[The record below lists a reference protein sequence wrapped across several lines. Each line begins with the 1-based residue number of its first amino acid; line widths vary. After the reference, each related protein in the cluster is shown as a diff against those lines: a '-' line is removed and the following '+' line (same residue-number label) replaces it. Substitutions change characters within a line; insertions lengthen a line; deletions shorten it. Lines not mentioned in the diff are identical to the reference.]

1 MFTPLYSHTD
11 NLAKSI
17 QIKRMSPTRSKR
29 LADLTIQVPENLRNE
44 KYFNSFYL
52 NVLYKVASFCKWTC
66 KCFLSFL
73 FCFLLLFNLMFLL
86 FLVYYCHY
94 YLLLICCFYVYFIFS
109 FVFALLC
116 IISGVALS
124 LHLKFL
130 AWFCIV
136 WTI

>member
-1 MFTPLYSHTD
+1 MNFCFFIYTSMWYRKRSVSSASNQP
-11 NLAKSI
+11 KII
-17 QIKRMSPTRSKR
+17 QSFFNK
-29 LADLTIQVPENLRNE
+29 PENLRNK

-130 AWFCIV
+130 AWFQCFRNK
-136 WTI
+136 